1 MKVDVRTQLSV
12 VVPNQ
17 PGEVARMIKSM
28 SENDINIGSIMFVDT
43 TAQGVVRF
51 VPAKPDV
58 AKKTLEEAGFFVAAA
73 DVAVVEVPNEIGA
86 LYNITRALGE
96 AGINI
101 DYAYGSDNPSPGH
114 IRDTL
119 KLSDMEKGVE
129 ILKRL

>member
-17 PGEVARMIKSM
+17 PGEVARVIKSL
-28 SENDINIGSIMFVDT
+28 SDNNINIGSIMFVDT

-51 VPAKPDV
+51 VVERAAE
-58 AKKTLEEAGFFVAAA
+58 AKKVLEDAGFFVAAA
-73 DVAVVEVPNEIGA
+73 EVAVVEVPNEIGS
-86 LYNITRALGE
+86 LYEITRALGE
-96 AGINI
+96 GGVNI

-119 KLSDMEKGVE
+119 KLSDVEKGVE